1 MDLYPLVS
9 VITPCYNGSVY
20 LADCIESVI
29 AQSFGDWE
37 MLIVDDCSTDDSARI
52 IKEYALQDSRIKYLR
67 TEKPSASPSE
77 PRNIGI
83 KQAKGKY
90 IAFLD
95 CDDLWLPDKLE
106 EQYRFAV
113 ANGYDFVFSDYEKV
127 NSCGSRSQR
136 VVKAR
141 PEVTYWD
148 VLESND
154 IPCLTVMVSH
164 NVVGDIRFR
173 SIPKE
178 DWGFWMEILRRGQ
191 VAYNTGIVHALYR
204 VSPSSRS
211 SNKFAMVRNQWF
223 VLRKVEKVKI
233 IPALYFM
240 LIYLIQGFYK
250 FIK

>member
-1 MDLYPLVS
+1 MFRPLVS
-9 VITPCYNGSVY
+9 VITPCYNGAVY
-20 LADCIESVI
+20 IADCIKSVT
-29 AQSFGDWE
+29 AQTFDDWE
-37 MLIVDDCSTDDSARI
+37 MLIVDDCSIDDSACI
-52 IKEYALQDSRIKYLR
+52 IKEYAAKDARIKYFR
-67 TEKPSASPSE
+67 TEKPSGSPSI
-77 PRNIGI
+77 PRNLGI
-83 KQAKGKY
+83 EKASGNY

-113 ANGYDFVFSDYEKV
+113 ANRYDFVFSDYEKV
-127 NSCGSRSQR
+127 NSCGDRSQR

-148 VLESND
+148 VLESNE
-154 IPCLTVMVSH
+154 IPCLTVMLSR

-204 VSPSSRS
+204 VTPSSRS

-223 VLRKVEKVKI
+223 VLREVEKVKKL
-233 IPALYFM
+233 PALYFI
-240 LIYLIQGFYK
+240 LIYMIQGLFK